1 MLLNRSSNALLYI
14 AVCLAAC
21 LLGIVISLGL
31 LAQAPLGAYRVFM
44 EDEVK

>member
-1 MLLNRSSNALLYI
+1 MLLKRIANALLYI

-21 LLGIVISLGL
+21 LLGIVVSLGL

-44 EDEVK
+44 EEVR